1 MRATG
6 NKVHGVK
13 LPEHLNLTH
22 MELDAGRSS
31 QATLLGR
38 DDATF
43 ESLYLSP
50 LLAEELVKPKM
61 IYHFPHSEQMCFLEA
76 RA

>member
-1 MRATG
+1 
-6 NKVHGVK
+6 VK
-13 LPEHLNLTH
+13 LPDHLDLTH
-22 MELDAGRSS
+22 MELEAGRSS

-43 ESLYLSP
+43 ESLYISPVLSK
-50 LLAEELVKPKM
+50 ELTSPKM
-61 IYHFPHSEQMCFLEA
+61 IYHFTHNEQMCLLEA